1 MKNIT
6 VEDILKICN
15 GKLIYGNLQT
25 QCENFSKDTRQ
36 IQKDDVYVGIKG
48 ENFDGNTLYEKA
60 FQNGATV
67 CIIQDIEIPQEIQ
80 NKYPNTTII
89 KVKDTI
95 KAIQQIAAYKRN
107 MYNIPVIAVTGSTGK
122 TSTKD
127 IIANVISQ
135 KYKVLKTQGNYN
147 NHIGL
152 PFTILKLQDHTALVV
167 EMGMNALRRNKSINE
182 HSKANNMCNN
192 KCRNI
197 TYW

>member
-1 MKNIT
+1 MKKIK

-25 QCENFSKDTRQ
+25 QCENFSKDTRE

-95 KAIQQIAAYKRN
+95 KAIQQIAAYKRS

-167 EMGMNALRRNKSINE
+167 EMGMNSLRRNKSINK
-182 HSKANNMCNN
+182 HSKTNNMCNN

>member
-1 MKNIT
+1 MKNIK
-6 VEDILKICN
+6 VKDILKICN
-15 GKLIYGNLQT
+15 GKLIYGNVET
-25 QCENFSKDTRQ
+25 ECENFSKDTRH

-67 CIIQDIEIPQEIQ
+67 CIIQDVEIPKDIQ
-80 NKYPNTTII
+80 NKYPNKTII
-89 KVKDTI
+89 KVDDTI
-95 KAIQQIAAYKRN
+95 KAIQQIATYKRN

-127 IIANVISQ
+127 ILANVISQ
-135 KYKVLKTQGNYN
+135 KYKVLKTEGNYN

-152 PFTILKLQDHTALVV
+152 PFTILKLKDHTALVV
-167 EMGMNALRRNKSINE
+167 EMGMNALRRDKRINK
-182 HSKANNMCNN
+182 HSKTNNMCNN
-192 KCRNI
+192 KCGNI